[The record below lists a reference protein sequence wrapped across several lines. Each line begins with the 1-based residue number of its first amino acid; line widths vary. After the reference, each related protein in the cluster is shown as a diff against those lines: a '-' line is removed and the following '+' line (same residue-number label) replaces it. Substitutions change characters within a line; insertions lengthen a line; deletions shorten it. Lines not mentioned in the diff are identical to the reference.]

1 MSLVF
6 VLCGA
11 RFLAL
16 CALSAHFS
24 KGVGI
29 FMPTARVHSIRTLP
43 LMAVFS
49 CCETAKERWRE
60 LETGRAIFK
69 NSILKSFSRC
79 TAYNPSA
86 SVELGKLQ
94 RRVVRVHV
102 HVYTYDV
109 RCASLM
115 HYV

>member
-1 MSLVF
+1 MVFTFSFVSLLMQSRDF
-6 VLCGA
+6 VDDPAYGA
-11 RFLAL
+11 RARF
-16 CALSAHFS
+16 CH
-24 KGVGI
+24 
-29 FMPTARVHSIRTLP
+29 TATELKTTQKV
-43 LMAVFS
+43 AVFS